1 METDSSLSW
10 LALGLSILLFCA
22 AATVEASL
30 ASVRVD
36 GLRRLLARG
45 APGSRHLEAL
55 FAGRRG
61 PASVL
66 PVLRYVL
73 LASGVV
79 SAVAVVVSYGGANWV
94 LIAVAPFVTLVAIGA
109 LRLAGLWL
117 GTRAGVGLALKAAP
131 VVRALAWP
139 LTPVLAAVRLAEGT
153 GSKSDGS
160 GDGQETLSTGL
171 RLDTDEQPLD
181 EHEMRMIRGVVRL
194 DRTTAREIMVPR
206 VDITAFEAG
215 TPIRDLVDGMV
226 KSGHSRV
233 PVYRESLDNI
243 SGIAHA
249 RDLLAVPSDDTGQG
263 VTDATT
269 RPALFIPES
278 KTLEDLLSQ
287 FQEERVSVA
296 IVVDEYGG
304 VSGLV
309 TIEDLLEEIVGEIS
323 DEFDVGTP
331 EIERVSADV
340 ILMDARV
347 SIEYL
352 HDLLDVE
359 IEGDGFDTVGGFVYQ
374 RLGKIPSTGDTVDYD
389 GIRIEVVST
398 IGRRPKR
405 LRVTKLGQSAGAT
418 DG

>member
-10 LALGLSILLFCA
+10 LALGLSVLLFFA

-30 ASVRVD
+30 ASIRAD

-45 APGSRHLEAL
+45 APGSGHLEAL
-55 FAGRRG
+55 FAGKRG

-66 PVLRYVL
+66 PMFRYVL

-79 SAVAVVVSYGGANWV
+79 SASAVVLSYRGADWA
-94 LIAVAPFVTLVAIGA
+94 LIALASFAVLAAVGS
-109 LRLAGLWL
+109 LRLVGLWL
-117 GTRAGVGLALKAAP
+117 GSRAGVGLALKAAP

-139 LTPVLAAVRLAEGT
+139 LVPVLAVVKLADGAVSGGN
-153 GSKSDGS
+153 GSD
-160 GDGQETLSTGL
+160 DEQETLSSDL

-181 EHEMRMIRGVVRL
+181 EHEVRMIRGVVRL

-215 TPIRDLVDGMV
+215 TPVLELVEGMLRA
-226 KSGHSRV
+226 GHSRV
-233 PVYRESLDNI
+233 PVYRETLDSV
-243 SGIAHA
+243 SGIAYA
-249 RDLLAVPSDDTGQG
+249 RDLLAALSDETGQG
-263 VTDATT
+263 VAEATI

-287 FQEERVSVA
+287 FQEERVSLA

-309 TIEDLLEEIVGEIS
+309 TVEDLLEEIVGEIS

-331 EIERVSADV
+331 EVERVNDDV

-398 IGRRPKR
+398 LGRRPKR
-405 LRVTKLGQSAGAT
+405 LKVTKSGQSAERLEG
-418 DG
+418 

>member
-10 LALGLSILLFCA
+10 LALGLSSLLFFVA
-22 AATVEASL
+22 STVEASL
-30 ASVRVD
+30 ASIRTD
-36 GLRRLLARG
+36 GLRRLLAIG

-66 PVLRYVL
+66 PLLRYVL
-73 LASGVV
+73 LASAVA
-79 SAVAVVVSYGGANWV
+79 SAAAVVVSYLDADWG
-94 LIAVAPFVTLVAIGA
+94 LISMASFATLAAIGA
-109 LRLAGLWL
+109 LRLAGLWV
-117 GTRAGVGLALKAAP
+117 GARAGVSLALKAAP
-131 VVRALAWP
+131 IVRALAWP
-139 LTPVLAAVRLAEGT
+139 LAPVLAAVKMAEGT
-153 GSKSDGS
+153 AYNANGSDAEE
-160 GDGQETLSTGL
+160 ETLSSGL
-171 RLDTDEQPLD
+171 RLDADEQPLD
-181 EHEMRMIRGVVRL
+181 EHEVRMIRGVVRL

-215 TPIRDLVDGMV
+215 TPVRDLVEGMV

-233 PVYRESLDNI
+233 PVYRDTLDSV
-243 SGIAHA
+243 SGIAYA
-249 RDLLAVPSDDTGQG
+249 RDLLAALSDDAVQG
-263 VTDATT
+263 VTEATI

-304 VSGLV
+304 VAGLV

-331 EIERVSADV
+331 EIERVSDNV

-398 IGRRPKR
+398 LGRRPKR
-405 LRVTKLGQSAGAT
+405 LKVTKSEQSAGRL

>member
-1 METDSSLSW
+1 M
-10 LALGLSILLFCA
+10 A
-22 AATVEASL
+22 
-30 ASVRVD
+30 
-36 GLRRLLARG
+36 
-45 APGSRHLEAL
+45 
-55 FAGRRG
+55 
-61 PASVL
+61 
-66 PVLRYVL
+66 
-73 LASGVV
+73 
-79 SAVAVVVSYGGANWV
+79 VSYGGADWA
-94 LIAVAPFVTLVAIGA
+94 LFTVASFATLAAMGA
-109 LRLAGLWL
+109 LRLAGLWV
-117 GTRAGVGLALKAAP
+117 GARAGVSLALKAAP
-131 VVRALAWP
+131 VVRAVAWP
-139 LTPVLAAVRLAEGT
+139 LAPVLAAAKMAEGT
-153 GSKSDGS
+153 GLNGNGS
-160 GDGQETLSTGL
+160 EAEEETLSSGL
-171 RLDTDEQPLD
+171 RLDADEQPLD
-181 EHEMRMIRGVVRL
+181 EHEVRMIRGVVRL

-206 VDITAFEAG
+206 VDITAFEEG
-215 TPIRDLVDGMV
+215 TPVLDLVEGMV

-233 PVYRESLDNI
+233 PVYRDTLDSV
-243 SGIAHA
+243 SGIAYA
-249 RDLLAVPSDDTGQG
+249 RDLLAALSDDTGKG
-263 VTDATT
+263 VTEATI

-331 EIERVSADV
+331 EVERVNDDV

-374 RLGKIPSTGDTVDYD
+374 RLGKIPSTGDAVEYD

-398 IGRRPKR
+398 LGRRPKR
-405 LRVTKLGQSAGAT
+405 LRVTKSEKSAQRL

>member
-1 METDSSLSW
+1 M
-10 LALGLSILLFCA
+10 
-22 AATVEASL
+22 
-30 ASVRVD
+30 
-36 GLRRLLARG
+36 
-45 APGSRHLEAL
+45 
-55 FAGRRG
+55 
-61 PASVL
+61 
-66 PVLRYVL
+66 L

-160 GDGQETLSTGL
+160 GDGQETLSSGL

-233 PVYRESLDNI
+233 PVYRESLDNV
-243 SGIAHA
+243 SGIVYA
-249 RDLLAVPSDDTGQG
+249 RDLLAAPSDDTGQG

-405 LRVTKLGQSAGAT
+405 LRVTKLGQPAGAT